1 MNKVQLTKE
10 GHQKLQKE
18 RDELVARKRP
28 EAIDR
33 LQKAR
38 SMGDL
43 SENSEYSAAKEN
55 LAFVEGRIQEIEE
68 LLKNVEIVNN
78 EKNYEYVSLGDT
90 VKVRLDGQEESFDIV
105 GEYEAEPL
113 KKKLSQSSPIGKALL
128 GKKVGETVEVETPAG
143 KVCYQVLE
151 IS

>member
-1 MNKVQLTKE
+1 MNKVQLTE
-10 GHQKLQKE
+10 GGHQKIKKE
-18 RDELVARKRP
+18 YDELIAKKRP
-28 EAIDR
+28 DAIDR

-78 EKNYEYVSLGDT
+78 EKNYNQVSLGDT
-90 VKVRLDGQEESFDIV
+90 VKVKLDGKEESFHIV
-105 GEYEAEPL
+105 GEYEADPL
-113 KKKLSQSSPIGKALL
+113 NKKLSQSSPIGKALL

-143 KVCYQVLE
+143 KVVYQVLE
-151 IS
+151 IC

>member
-1 MNKVQLTKE
+1 MNKVQLTEE
-10 GHQKLQKE
+10 GHQKIKKE
-18 RDELVARKRP
+18 YDELIAKKRP
-28 EAIDR
+28 EAVDR

-78 EKNYEYVSLGDT
+78 KKNYNQVSLGDT
-90 VKVRLDGQEESFDIV
+90 VRVKLDGKEESFDIV

-113 KKKLSQSSPIGKALL
+113 NKKLSQKSPIGKALL
-128 GKKVGETVEVETPAG
+128 GRKIGESVEVETPAG
-143 KVCYQVLE
+143 KVIYQVLE